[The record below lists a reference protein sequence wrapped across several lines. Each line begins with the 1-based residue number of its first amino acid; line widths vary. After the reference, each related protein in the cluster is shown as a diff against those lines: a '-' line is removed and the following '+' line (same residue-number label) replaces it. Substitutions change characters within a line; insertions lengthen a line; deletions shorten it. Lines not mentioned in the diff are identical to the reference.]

1 MTRGVTLDRLAHVA
15 QLDAVAALV
24 HVHRRGVVDRVPVVV
39 AGVEPRGEAALS
51 FAFFGDWNREMKGLA
66 R

>member
-39 AGVEPRGEAALS
+39 ARVEPRGEAALP
-51 FAFFGDWNREMKGLA
+51 FAFFGD
-66 R
+66 